1 MTRPANR
8 RLESMETF
16 SGLHEGVKDV
26 ISHRLGW
33 SELRPVQ
40 EETCRAVSDG
50 RDTLV
55 IAPTAGGKTEAAL
68 IPVVDGIMKGAI
80 PGVAALYLAPL
91 KALINDQEERFSTFC
106 TPNGLELAKWHGDVP
121 RGDRAWKDEEAPHI
135 LMITPESLEVLLM
148 EQHLSSDLRNLR
160 YIIIDELHAF
170 VESDRGVHMRVL
182 LDRLDRITGRNIQ
195 RIGLSATV
203 GNPGEILSWLSGGRH
218 GEALVQVPAPA
229 REKHFTFVV
238 EEREK
243 RRMQALARLIAGKKA
258 LVFVNSRS
266 DAESVTRA
274 LSGQVEQLL
283 VHHSSLSPALRR
295 EAEKAFS
302 SEGSACIICTS
313 TLELGIDIGD
323 LDVVVQ
329 VGPPGSV
336 SSFLQRMGRSG
347 RRGRPP
353 YVACVLKD
361 AGELLY
367 MVAVIESASRK
378 EVEPLRPPAK
388 PFSVL
393 VQQILLELLRT
404 RRSSR
409 TRIRR
414 FVRGLAPFRAVR
426 GREIDALLAHMTETG
441 MLENDGDILMA
452 GQGAEQAFGRS
463 SWKDLYSVISGGG
476 EFRAVTPEGE
486 VVGNLDARFVAG
498 KSGKSFSL
506 GGKSWTLV
514 KSDQSHELVVVV
526 PGESERSEIF
536 WTGSQAGF
544 SPVVCHS
551 VEEIIIRRGSVLPL
565 PEKEQELLMGITGQF
580 PDLRSDALHVLEKP
594 GKKGPEVTILTFRGR
609 RFNGILAALLRA
621 GAARKVTISYDDIAI
636 TLKQVAKEQAA
647 RVVFGMLEDIR
658 KKAPGGAAAAL
669 KIPGQEVWKFAPAL
683 PEALLREMALVDY
696 YRFPE
701 FHRDLIGAEL
711 IAVSSEAP

>member
-1 MTRPANR
+1 
-8 RLESMETF
+8 METF

-40 EETCRAVSDG
+40 EETCRAVCDG
-50 RDTLV
+50 RDALV

-68 IPVVDGIMKGAI
+68 IPVIDGIMKGAI
-80 PGVAALYLAPL
+80 PGVAALYLSPL
-91 KALINDQEERFSTFC
+91 KALINDQEERFSAFC
-106 TPNGLELAKWHGDVP
+106 LPNGLELAKWHGDVP

-148 EQHLSSDLRNLR
+148 EPHLSSDLRNLR

-170 VESDRGVHMRVL
+170 VESDRGVQMRVL
-182 LDRLDRITGRNIQ
+182 LDRLDRLASRNIQ

-243 RRMQALARLIAGKKA
+243 RRMQALAGLITGKKA

-283 VHHSSLSPALRR
+283 VHHSSLSPALRK
-295 EAEKAFS
+295 EAEEAFS
-302 SEGSACIICTS
+302 GQGSACIICTS

-347 RRGRPP
+347 RRGNPP
-353 YVACVLKD
+353 YVACMLKD
-361 AGELLY
+361 ARELLC

-378 EVEPLRPPAK
+378 EVEPLEPPEK

-409 TRIRR
+409 IRIRK
-414 FVRGLAPFRAVR
+414 FVRGLAPFRALR
-426 GREIDALLAHMTETG
+426 GREIDAVLAHMTQTG
-441 MLENDGDILMA
+441 MLESDGDMLMA
-452 GQGAEQAFGRS
+452 GQGAEKAFGRS
-463 SWKDLYSVISGGG
+463 NWKDLYSVISGGG
-476 EFRAVTPEGE
+476 EFRAVTPDGE
-486 VVGNLDARFVAG
+486 VVGKLDARFVAG

-506 GGKSWTLV
+506 GGKSWTFV
-514 KSDQSHELVVVV
+514 KSDESHELVVVV
-526 PGESERSEIF
+526 PGEGERSEVF

-544 SPVVCHS
+544 SPVVCHA
-551 VEEIIIRRGSVLPL
+551 VEEIYVREGSVLPL
-565 PEKEQELLMGITGQF
+565 PEKERELLAGIIRQF
-580 PDLRSDALHVLEKP
+580 PPLRSGALHVLEKP

-621 GAARKVTISYDDIAI
+621 EAARKVTISYDDFMI
-636 TLKQVAKEQAA
+636 TLKHVAKEQAA
-647 RVVFGMLEDIR
+647 GVVSGMLEDIR
-658 KKAPGGAAAAL
+658 KKAPGSAAATL
-669 KIPGQEVWKFAPAL
+669 KIPGQEVWKFALAL
-683 PEALLREMALVDY
+683 PGSLLREMALVDY

-701 FHRDLIGAEL
+701 FHRELTAADLVV
-711 IAVSSEAP
+711 VSPEEP

>member
-1 MTRPANR
+1 
-8 RLESMETF
+8 METF
-16 SGLHEGVKDV
+16 SRLHEGVKDV

-40 EETCRAVSDG
+40 EETCRAVSDD
-50 RDTLV
+50 RDVLV

-68 IPVVDGIMKGAI
+68 IPVIDGIMKDAI

-91 KALINDQEERFSTFC
+91 KALINDQEERFSAFC
-106 TPNGLELAKWHGDVP
+106 LPNGLELGKWHGDVP

-148 EQHLSSDLRNLR
+148 ERHLSSDLRNLR

-182 LDRLDRITGRNIQ
+182 LDRLDRIAGRNIQ

-218 GEALVQVPAPA
+218 GEALVQIPAPA

-243 RRMQALARLIAGKKA
+243 RRMQALARIIAGKKA

-274 LSGQVEQLL
+274 LSGKVEQLL
-283 VHHSSLSPALRR
+283 VHHSSLSSALRK
-295 EAEKAFS
+295 EAEEAFS
-302 SEGSACIICTS
+302 GEGSACIICTS

-329 VGPPGSV
+329 VGTPGSV

-347 RRGRPP
+347 RRGKPP
-353 YVACVLKD
+353 FVSCVLKNAD
-361 AGELLY
+361 ELLC
-367 MVAVIESASRK
+367 MVAVIESASRN
-378 EVEPLRPPAK
+378 EVEPLRPPEK

-414 FVRGLAPFRAVR
+414 FVRGLAPFRALR
-426 GREIDALLAHMTETG
+426 GREIDAVLAHMMETG
-441 MLENDGDILMA
+441 MLENDGDMLMA

-463 SWKDLYSVISGGG
+463 NWKDLYSVISGGG
-476 EFRAVTPEGE
+476 EFRAVTPDGE
-486 VVGNLDARFVAG
+486 VVGKLDARFVAG

-506 GGKSWTLV
+506 GGKSWKFV
-514 KSDQSHELVVVV
+514 KSDESHELVVVV
-526 PGESERSEIF
+526 PGEGERSEVF

-544 SPVVCHS
+544 SPVVCHA
-551 VEEIIIRRGSVLPL
+551 VEEILVRGASILPL
-565 PEKEQELLMGITGQF
+565 PGKEQEILAAIIGEY
-580 PDLRSDALHVLEKP
+580 PPLRSGALHVLEKQ
-594 GKKGPEVTILTFRGR
+594 GEKGPEVTILTFRGR
-609 RFNGILAALLRA
+609 RFNGILSALLRA
-621 GAARKVTISYDDIAI
+621 EAARKVTISYNDFSV
-636 TLKQVAKEQAA
+636 TLKNVAKEEPAG
-647 RVVFGMLEDIR
+647 VVFRMLEDIR
-658 KKAPGGAAAAL
+658 KKTPRLAATIL
-669 KIPGQEVWKFAPAL
+669 KIPGQEVWKFSLAL
-683 PEALLREMALVDY
+683 PGNLLREMALLDY

-701 FHRDLIGAEL
+701 FHRDLAAAEL
-711 IAVSSEAP
+711 VVVPPGEP